1 MSRSI
6 PVLAFLCAIAV
17 AACGPLHHMG
27 PPDAVIVFNNQSIE
41 QADVYAVRSGSDRY
55 RIGTV
60 LAGRKESLRIPSSL
74 TIGASGVSIV
84 ARLLGSSRMPTTG
97 TLTLISGDTIEVT
110 LPSDLTLLTV
120 LPVRQP

>member
-6 PVLAFLCAIAV
+6 LVLSLFCGIA
-17 AACGPLHHMG
+17 ASACGPLHHMG
-27 PPDAVIVFNNQSIE
+27 PPDAVILFNNQSIE
-41 QADVYAVRSGSDRY
+41 QADVYAVRSGADRY

-60 LAGRKESLRIPSSL
+60 LAGRKESLRVPSTL

-84 ARLLGSSRMPTTG
+84 ARLLGSTRMPSTG

-120 LPVRQP
+120 LPARQP